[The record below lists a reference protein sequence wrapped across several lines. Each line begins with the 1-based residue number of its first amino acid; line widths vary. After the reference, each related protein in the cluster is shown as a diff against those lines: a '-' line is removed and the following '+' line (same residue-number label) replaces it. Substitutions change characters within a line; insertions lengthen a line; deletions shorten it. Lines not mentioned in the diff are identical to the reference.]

1 MPSRS
6 DCRGNCVRAVP
17 GEDRAALSESDD
29 FQRLSLLS
37 APATRSHHRSYVGR
51 GLVAKYPLRSRIP
64 APDVAVQ
71 RLGED
76 GVLRPLDDGRQPG
89 LGLLGPFALKVIR
102 RLEGQQIQQSQVAV
116 AGAVGRGEV
125 DGEDS
130 EYFVG
135 AVQERG
141 ADYSPNASG
150 ELELQRAWL
159 GQEKRAEGH
168 VLDDDTLAGLD
179 GGAAG
184 DCAGA
189 DVAEEFDKGPVK
201 SALGRDA

>member
-1 MPSRS
+1 
-6 DCRGNCVRAVP
+6 
-17 GEDRAALSESDD
+17 
-29 FQRLSLLS
+29 
-37 APATRSHHRSYVGR
+37 
-51 GLVAKYPLRSRIP
+51 
-64 APDVAVQ
+64 
-71 RLGED
+71 
-76 GVLRPLDDGRQPG
+76 
-89 LGLLGPFALKVIR
+89 
-102 RLEGQQIQQSQVAV
+102 
-116 AGAVGRGEV
+116 VGRGEV

-141 ADYSPNASG
+141 ADDGPNASR

-168 VLDDDTLAGLD
+168 VLNDDTLPGLD